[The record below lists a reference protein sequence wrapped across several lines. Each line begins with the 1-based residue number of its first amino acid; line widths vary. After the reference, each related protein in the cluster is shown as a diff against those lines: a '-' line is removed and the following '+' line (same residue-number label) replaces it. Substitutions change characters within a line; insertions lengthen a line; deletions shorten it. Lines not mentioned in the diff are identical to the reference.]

1 MANQREYTLAKG
13 LTDFDGGDIGRAVVF
28 VDPTT
33 GDPLTGGNVGQA
45 VLDATTPQ
53 EALAL
58 YGNFAGVAPGD
69 FVVREAYSNGQ
80 VVLALSTDPTVEDS
94 ESYVIVSAPVLS
106 PAALDVE
113 ASISRR
119 GRHDFVTLSLFDGED
134 HTVPNDINIVTAYQC
149 SATDGAAY
157 NAAVGTVLTL
167 ILDTALPASVFLS
180 DWVLVYG
187 LVDNRLNYPN
197 LCIRWISLDRKT
209 IVCGFSD
216 DAALPSLAATYT
228 PALGSAKVK
237 FYYNMGG
244 ALNGAGFRFSS
255 NTATSAALV
264 SIFGGNDVQ
273 ISGTLQGDH
282 RVAIGST
289 NPTYGSAGMGNVE
302 LKATS
307 RFRLETGPREIS
319 YNDRAVDTAVAWSNR
334 AIRTAVKPAIQ
345 ATMRPRFRA
354 IRPKSMTRPVAKI
367 VSVSK
372 AGSTTWTLTLDRT
385 CASAGLVTG
394 NYCTVKGVRDQTN
407 FANFATPA
415 QITVTGANTLTLV
428 GTTGTAT
435 SYGGSLIL
443 TNGGVDQQ
451 GFLAQSVQ
459 SATVD
464 ATTGALT
471 LVGSAAW
478 ATGVGVMNVGDYMEL
493 HGLRDNATG
502 ADLGLDGPWKVAN
515 ISTTSLILTP
525 VVDIFGTRRSP
536 AIASLAL
543 TNCGGTVLHRTTLR
557 AHDLVV
563 EQWADI
569 RQTLDGQG
577 TTRADKAMPVAV
589 VGTPAVTISGTP
601 TVTANEGT
609 PATGTGQ
616 TLTSAAST
624 NATSVK
630 ASAGSLMEAS
640 IFNVTAATIYLK
652 FYNKASAPTVGT
664 DVPILTVPVA
674 AGAVWAAEF
683 GRFGKRFATG
693 IAFAITGAAAAT
705 DATAIAAGAQLSLTY
720 N

>member
-13 LTDFDGGDIGRAVVF
+13 LVDFDGGDLGRAVVL
-28 VDPTT
+28 VDPGT
-33 GDPLTGGNVGQA
+33 GDPLTGGGVGQA
-45 VLDATTPQ
+45 VPDATTPA

-58 YGNFAGVAPGD
+58 YGNFAGVAPSD
-69 FVVREAYSNGQ
+69 FVVRESYSNGQ
-80 VVLALSTDPTVEDS
+80 VVLALSTNPTVEDS
-94 ESYVIVSAPVLS
+94 ESFVIVSAPVLS
-106 PAALDVE
+106 PAALDIE
-113 ASISRR
+113 ASISQRV
-119 GRHDFVTLSLFDGED
+119 RHDFATLSLFDGED
-134 HTVPNDINIVTAYQC
+134 HTVPADINIVTAYQC
-149 SATDGAAY
+149 TVYDGAAY
-157 NAAVGTVLTL
+157 NAAAGTVLTL
-167 ILDTALPASVFLS
+167 VLDTALPASVFLS
-180 DWVLVYG
+180 DWVHVYG

-216 DAALPSLAATYT
+216 EAALPSLAATYSPEAGT
-228 PALGSAKVK
+228 AKVK
-237 FYYNMGG
+237 FYNNMGG
-244 ALNGAGFRFSS
+244 AENGFGFRFSS

-273 ISGTLQGDH
+273 ISGTLQSDH
-282 RVAIGST
+282 RVTVGSS

-319 YNDRAVDTAVAWSNR
+319 YNDKAVDTAVAWTNR
-334 AIRTAVKPAIQ
+334 AIRTAVKPALQ
-345 ATMRPRFRA
+345 ATMRPCFRA
-354 IRPKSMTRPVAKI
+354 VSPKSMSRPVAKV
-367 VSVSK
+367 VSVAK
-372 AGSTTWTLTLDRT
+372 AGSTTWTLTLDRS

-451 GFLAQSVQ
+451 GFLGQSVQ
-459 SATVD
+459 SATVN

-478 ATGVGVMNVGDYMEL
+478 TTGVGVMNVGDYMEL
-493 HGLRDNATG
+493 HGLRDNTTG

-515 ISTTSLILTP
+515 IATTSLILMP

-563 EQWADI
+563 EQWTDI

-577 TTRADKAMPVAV
+577 TTRPDKAMPVAV
-589 VGTPAVTISGTP
+589 VGTHAVTISGTP

-609 PATGTGQ
+609 PVTGTAYGLIS
-616 TLTSAAST
+616 TATT
-624 NATSVK
+624 NAQSVK
-630 ASAGSLMEAS
+630 ASAGNLMEAS
-640 IFNVTAATIYLK
+640 LFNATAATIFLK

-664 DVPILTVPVA
+664 DVPILTVPVV
-674 AGAVWAAEF
+674 AGASWSAEY

-693 IAFAITGAAAAT
+693 LAIAITGAAAAT
-705 DATAIAAGAQLSLTY
+705 DTTAVAVGAQLSLTY

>member
-13 LTDFDGGDIGRAVVF
+13 LVDFDSGDIGRAVVL
-28 VDPTT
+28 VDPMT
-33 GDPLTGGNVGQA
+33 GDPLTGGDVGQA
-45 VLDATTPQ
+45 VLDATTPA

-58 YGNFAGVAPGD
+58 YGNFSGVAPGD

-80 VVLALSTDPTVEDS
+80 VVLALSSNPTVEDS
-94 ESYVIVSAPVLS
+94 ESFVIVSAPVLP
-106 PAALDVE
+106 PAALDIE
-113 ASISRR
+113 ASISQRV
-119 GRHDFVTLSLFDGED
+119 RHDFATVSLFDGES
-134 HTVPNDINIVTAYQC
+134 HTVPSDINIVTAYQC

-157 NAAVGTVLTL
+157 NATAGTVLTL

-180 DWVLVYG
+180 DWVHVYG

-216 DAALPSLAATYT
+216 EAALPSLAATYT
-228 PALGSAKVK
+228 PALGTAKVK
-237 FYYNMGG
+237 FYNNMGG
-244 ALNGAGFRFSS
+244 AENGIGIRFSS

-282 RVAIGST
+282 RVTVGTT

-302 LKATS
+302 LKAS
-307 RFRLETGPREIS
+307 NRFRLETGPREIS
-319 YNDRAVDTAVAWSNR
+319 YNDKTGDTVAAWTTR
-334 AIRTAVKPAIQ
+334 AIRSAVKPAIQ
-345 ATMRPRFRA
+345 STLRPRFRA
-354 IRPKSMTRPVAKI
+354 INPKSMTRPVAKI
-367 VSVSK
+367 VSIVK
-372 AGSTTWTLTLDRT
+372 TASTTWNITLDRT

-394 NYCTVKGVRDQTN
+394 NYCTVKGNRDQVN
-407 FANFATPA
+407 FANFSTPA
-415 QITVTGANTLTLV
+415 QITVTGANTLQLT

-435 SYGGSLIL
+435 GYGGSLIL

-471 LVGSAAW
+471 LIGSAAW
-478 ATGVGVMNVGDYMEL
+478 STGVGVMNVGDYMEL
-493 HGLRDNATG
+493 HGLRADLTG

-515 ISTTSLILTP
+515 ISGTSLILVP
-525 VVDIFGTRRSP
+525 VLDIFGTRRSP
-536 AIASLAL
+536 NPGALAL

-589 VGTPAVTISGTP
+589 VGT
-601 TVTANEGT
+601 VTANEGT
-609 PATGTGQ
+609 PQTGTAS
-616 TLTSAAST
+616 TLTSTAST

-630 ASAGSLMEAS
+630 AAAGSLMEAS
-640 IFNVTAATIYLK
+640 LFNATAAAVYLK

-674 AGAVWAAEF
+674 AGAVWQAEF

-693 IAFAITGAAAAT
+693 IALAITGAAAAT
-705 DATAIAAGAQLSLTY
+705 DATAVAAGAQLSMTY

>member
-13 LTDFDGGDIGRAVVF
+13 LIDFDSGDIGRAVVF
-28 VDPTT
+28 VDPNT
-33 GDPLTGGNVGQA
+33 GDPLTGGDVGQA
-45 VLDATTPQ
+45 VPDATTPA
-53 EALAL
+53 EALEQ
-58 YGNFAGVAPGD
+58 YGNFAGVAPSD

-80 VVLALSTDPTVEDS
+80 VVLALSTNPTVEDS
-94 ESYVIVSAPVLS
+94 ESFVIVSAPVLS
-106 PAALDVE
+106 PAALDIE

-119 GRHDFVTLSLFDGED
+119 VRHDFATVSLFDGES
-134 HTVPNDINIVTAYQC
+134 HTVPADINIVTAYQC
-149 SATDGAAY
+149 TATDGAAY
-157 NAAVGTVLTL
+157 NAAAGTVLTL
-167 ILDTALPASVFLS
+167 VLDTALPASVYLS
-180 DWVLVYG
+180 DWVHVYG

-216 DAALPSLAATYT
+216 EQALPSLAATYS
-228 PALGSAKVK
+228 PAAGTAKVK
-237 FYYNMGG
+237 FYNNMGG
-244 ALNGAGFRFSS
+244 AENGAGFRFTGNS
-255 NTATSAALV
+255 ATSAALL

-282 RVAIGST
+282 RVTIGST
-289 NPTYGSAGMGNVE
+289 NPTYGSVGMGNVE

-307 RFRLETGPREIS
+307 RFRLETGPREVS
-319 YNDRAVDTAVAWSNR
+319 YNDRAVDTSVAWSNR

-354 IRPKSMTRPVAKI
+354 INPKSMTRPVAKI

-372 AGSTTWTLTLDRT
+372 AGSTTWNITLDRT

-428 GTTGTAT
+428 STTGTAT

-478 ATGVGVMNVGDYMEL
+478 STGVGVMNVGDYVEL
-493 HGLRDNATG
+493 HGLRVDTTG

-515 ISTTSLILTP
+515 ISTTSLILLP
-525 VVDIFGTRRSP
+525 VFDIFGTRRSP
-536 AIASLAL
+536 AVASLAL

-577 TTRADKAMPVAV
+577 TMRADKAMPVAV
-589 VGTPAVTISGTP
+589 VGT
-601 TVTANEGT
+601 VTANEGT
-609 PATGTGQ
+609 PQTGTGQ

-640 IFNVTAATIYLK
+640 LFNATAATVYLK

-664 DVPILTVPVA
+664 DVPILTIPVA
-674 AGAVWAAEF
+674 AGAVWANEF

-693 IAFAITGAAAAT
+693 IALAITGAAAAT